1 MGSEE
6 LLLESGKSSEL
17 SAVLHT
23 ISESEINGEPK
34 FPPNV
39 CRELGKMVVCR
50 TYATPIMELCHLI
63 VCAHDLS
70 PQKGRYEFLFWDS
83 GAAHSTNFRQYCHCA
98 LQSYDGGRL
107 TIDTN
112 GLQIQYSDG
121 GFAIQ
126 FSRMP
131 VLSAMMEF
139 LLTALGYCDIDD
151 IFQTM
156 LVGDLSRKSVSEAA
170 NALSRLVY
178 AYLREHLP
186 TAQSQRKFRK
196 ILAFC
201 ADDVDGIDDPMI
213 LEFWQEASVDEDK
226 GADFKTFDSVL
237 STFIRAI
244 QAVESARSLMA
255 LNYAGTIGSNRE
267 AGEIDPDI
275 LSETLDSVSETIS
288 PLMQLSSPPVDQ
300 VKFLN
305 KQETSH
311 LENLLGAG
319 ELALRLPLSILRANI
334 FTKTQARLT
343 QALRKQQGPLQLKE
357 IIAQGPE
364 ETYQDRQITYQNLS
378 HHIERSIYA
387 SLHALALA
395 RSHETIS
402 VMLKLDPRIDFS
414 PLSEHLGL
422 DTTPDQDN
430 VVQLH
435 SRRIADHFIELV
447 QKSENV
453 GQDIAQLMQNAQKAY
468 SGLSR
473 KGFKDDVSQS
483 PDLVQAFSL
492 GAALLLDVARDI
504 EAFLE
509 RLDQI
514 NLSEGNWQKQFS
526 HDLAVFCGQFDKIYA
541 RG

>member
-34 FPPNV
+34 FSPIV

-70 PQKGRYEFLFWDS
+70 PQKNRYEFLFWDS
-83 GAAHSTNFRQYCHCA
+83 GAAHSSNFRHYCHST
-98 LQSYDGGRL
+98 LQNDNSDHL
-107 TIDTN
+107 TIDSN
-112 GLQIQYSDG
+112 GLQIQYNDG

-131 VLSAMMEF
+131 VLSALMEF

-156 LVGDLSRKSVSEAA
+156 LSGELSRKSVSEAA
-170 NALSRLVY
+170 NTLSRLVY

-201 ADDVDGIDDPMI
+201 EDDVDAIDDSLI
-213 LEFWQEASVDEDK
+213 LNFWQEASVDEDK
-226 GADFKTFDSVL
+226 GVDFKTFDSVL

-244 QAVESARSLMA
+244 QAVESARNLMA
-255 LNYAGTIGSNRE
+255 LNYAATIGSERE
-267 AGEIDPDI
+267 AGEIDPDL

-288 PLMQLSSPPVDQ
+288 PLLQLSSPPLDQ

-305 KQETSH
+305 KQESAH

-319 ELALRLPLSILRANI
+319 ELALRLPLSILRANV
-334 FTKTQARLT
+334 FTKPQAKLT
-343 QALRKQQGPLQLKE
+343 QALRRQEKVHHLKE

-364 ETYQDRQITYQNLS
+364 ETYQDRQITYQNLRN
-378 HHIERSIYA
+378 HIERSIYA

-402 VMLKLDPRIDFS
+402 VMLKLDPNIDFS
-414 PLSEHLGL
+414 PLSQHLGL
-422 DTTPDQDN
+422 EVTPDQGN

-435 SRRIADHFIELV
+435 SRRVADHFIELV

-473 KGFKDDVSQS
+473 KGFKDEVSQS

-514 NLSEGNWQKQFS
+514 RLAEGNWQKQFS
-526 HDLAVFCGQFDKIYA
+526 HDLGIFCGQFDKIYA
-541 RG
+541 KG

>member
-23 ISESEINGEPK
+23 ISESEANGEPK
-34 FPPNV
+34 FSPNV
-39 CRELGKMVVCR
+39 CRELGKIVVCR

-70 PQKGRYEFLFWDS
+70 PQKNRYEFLFWDS
-83 GAAHSTNFRQYCHCA
+83 GAAHSSNFRHYCHST
-98 LQSYDGGRL
+98 LQNDNSDRL

-112 GLQIQYSDG
+112 GLQIQYNDG

-131 VLSAMMEF
+131 VLSALMEF

-156 LVGDLSRKSVSEAA
+156 LNGALNRKSVSEAA

-201 ADDVDGIDDPMI
+201 EDDVDAIDDSMI
-213 LEFWQEASVDEDK
+213 LNFWQEASIDEDK
-226 GADFKTFDSVL
+226 GVDFKTFDSVL

-255 LNYAGTIGSNRE
+255 LNYAGTIGSERE

-288 PLMQLSSPPVDQ
+288 PLMQLGSPPVDR

-305 KQETSH
+305 KQECAH

-334 FTKTQARLT
+334 FTKSQAKLT
-343 QALRKQQGPLQLKE
+343 QALRRQQNARQLKE

-364 ETYQDRQITYQNLS
+364 ETYQDRQITYQNLRN
-378 HHIERSIYA
+378 HIERSVYA

-402 VMLKLDPRIDFS
+402 IMLRLNPNIDMS
-414 PLSEHLGL
+414 PLSQHLGL
-422 DTTPDQDN
+422 DTTTDQDN
-430 VVQLH
+430 VVHLH
-435 SRRIADHFIELV
+435 SKRIADHFIELV
-447 QKSENV
+447 QNSENV
-453 GQDIAQLMQNAQKAY
+453 GQDIAQLMQNAQTAY

-473 KGFKDDVSQS
+473 KGFKDDLSQS

-492 GAALLLDVARDI
+492 GASLLLDVARDI

-514 NLSEGNWQKQFS
+514 RLAEGNWQKQFS